1 MLVLALQKAFP
12 DHKFLGE
19 ESVSAGEKSVLTDA
33 ATWVIDPI
41 DGTTNFVHGYLSQ
54 PKRYILCSPSLPS
67 YPFICICIGLVI
79 NKQPQ
84 VGVVLNPIL
93 GETFTAYKGGGAF
106 LNGKRIHV
114 SHADDITHA
123 SISSNIGI

>member
-33 ATWVIDPI
+33 PTWVIDPI

-54 PKRYILCSPSLPS
+54 SKRHTLCSPPFS
-67 YPFICICIGLVI
+67 YPFICICVGLVI

-93 GETFTAYKGGGAF
+93 GETFTACKGSGAF